1 MLGRERQH
9 PLPTACLF
17 SSEAGPRSAL
27 PGTTYSPI
35 NRPLPSLLADHRLC
49 VSLVSR

>member
-9 PLPTACLF
+9 PLPAACLF
-17 SSEAGPRSAL
+17 SEAGPWSAL

-35 NRPLPSLLADHRLC
+35 N
-49 VSLVSR
+49 